1 MTDLLRLP
9 FEERKKNAPN
19 IEFLVERMLSVKS
32 SSNSSSMSLS
42 FGLSSQGNL
51 LNFTPTNRCKIVN
64 NFSNINQ
71 ETKKNKK
78 FVTTIAK
85 KINFENLTNINQPKN
100 NSTTIEMLN
109 DRNENIK
116 GVLHS
121 IIQMKN
127 KKNVQLG
134 QIEDKINKIHFG
146 FEDDDLNPPN
156 KTIKKRISSN
166 LINRN
171 LLLFE
176 KDFGKIDNK
185 TISDI
190 NCNRDDDG
198 KTSLIDNLA
207 SQQES
212 QSIENLFIHK
222 SHTNILERLRR
233 NKKQLVQK
241 KQTIKEENLSSNRSS
256 LSLIDS
262 NRSKILSS
270 SSNNL
275 LKTSDNKLLEK
286 DETLNEDHSLNQ
298 NSSSQ
303 NKINTTHQPLILL
316 EQATELSAIS
326 NVQDKE
332 KAFIEKKF
340 RLLDKRNYQVYDSL
354 SDNEDVKDI
363 IDNSFKIMP
372 NSLFITIWENILSL
386 IFLYFSFIVPVLITF
401 PKDIPNYIKALEVI
415 IDLYFIADIIINFFI
430 PFPIENSSLFDY
442 EYSQHKIVVH
452 YLCTWFLF
460 DFIMAFPFN
469 TLINFSLD
477 YIGGPLDSFLH
488 IKHYWNMFKLA
499 KLLILVKSVIN
510 QKRHKKYQRSIID
523 DYIGV
528 NAKRLFQFVF
538 FLFTLTHISSCIWAL
553 IGKIEYPNWIIQYNL
568 IDKSSTEIYFASMY
582 YNFATIF
589 SIGYGDI
596 CTTNKHERL
605 YNIMLQSAGLFLYSY
620 ILSSM
625 SYLLKIEKE
634 KEEVLERKLAILE
647 GIKMQYNIDIYLFWK
662 IKKYLLYQSEKDQES
677 EISFL
682 QSLPNNLKN
691 EMISKMYKDVLSF
704 KFFKNTNFEFKNKV
718 IMNLKPIQAEMN
730 NILIGMNTLVDD
742 LILIKRGI
750 LGIEYQYKGAIIKI
764 SKLRRGEHFG
774 EVNMLLHKKCPFD
787 IIVKTKKADL
797 YYLNKTALIELGNEF
812 PDIFEKLKKKSLI
825 NYSLFK
831 QKLKKEIAEVDLK
844 LINLRTHT
852 ICTLSRNGSN
862 KKTFAQDNDDIYNYG
877 DYSNDEEGYNYVFPQ
892 QIETIQEESDDDNDS
907 NSKEEKN
914 NPPVIIKQEP
924 QVKATTIKNLNLRA
938 SKISSL
944 SYDPHRSK
952 SQSKSKSGVKSE
964 SFISAPKPM
973 NFFSKT
979 SFNNNIHNTTITPK
993 KALKSTIST
1002 KSLNFK
1008 DLHSIRNEEIKKI
1021 PGNRKYSC
1029 NQLKIGEPLKL
1040 GMKSSKSLLSSKNVS
1055 KFQKNS
1061 DKINKNIREGS
1072 MSINEP
1078 TVFYENIFDKWA
1090 LNDQIKRINTIYHKI
1105 LSSYSKTS

>member
-1 MTDLLRLP
+1 
-9 FEERKKNAPN
+9 
-19 IEFLVERMLSVKS
+19 
-32 SSNSSSMSLS
+32 
-42 FGLSSQGNL
+42 
-51 LNFTPTNRCKIVN
+51 
-64 NFSNINQ
+64 
-71 ETKKNKK
+71 
-78 FVTTIAK
+78 
-85 KINFENLTNINQPKN
+85 
-100 NSTTIEMLN
+100 
-109 DRNENIK
+109 
-116 GVLHS
+116 
-121 IIQMKN
+121 
-127 KKNVQLG
+127 
-134 QIEDKINKIHFG
+134 
-146 FEDDDLNPPN
+146 
-156 KTIKKRISSN
+156 
-166 LINRN
+166 
-171 LLLFE
+171 
-176 KDFGKIDNK
+176 
-185 TISDI
+185 
-190 NCNRDDDG
+190 
-198 KTSLIDNLA
+198 
-207 SQQES
+207 
-212 QSIENLFIHK
+212 
-222 SHTNILERLRR
+222 
-233 NKKQLVQK
+233 
-241 KQTIKEENLSSNRSS
+241 
-256 LSLIDS
+256 
-262 NRSKILSS
+262 
-270 SSNNL
+270 
-275 LKTSDNKLLEK
+275 
-286 DETLNEDHSLNQ
+286 
-298 NSSSQ
+298 
-303 NKINTTHQPLILL
+303 
-316 EQATELSAIS
+316 
-326 NVQDKE
+326 
-332 KAFIEKKF
+332 
-340 RLLDKRNYQVYDSL
+340 
-354 SDNEDVKDI
+354 
-363 IDNSFKIMP
+363 
-372 NSLFITIWENILSL
+372 
-386 IFLYFSFIVPVLITF
+386 
-401 PKDIPNYIKALEVI
+401 
-415 IDLYFIADIIINFFI
+415 
-430 PFPIENSSLFDY
+430 
-442 EYSQHKIVVH
+442 
-452 YLCTWFLF
+452 
-460 DFIMAFPFN
+460 
-469 TLINFSLD
+469 
-477 YIGGPLDSFLH
+477 
-488 IKHYWNMFKLA
+488 
-499 KLLILVKSVIN
+499 
-510 QKRHKKYQRSIID
+510 
-523 DYIGV
+523 
-528 NAKRLFQFVF
+528 
-538 FLFTLTHISSCIWAL
+538 
-553 IGKIEYPNWIIQYNL
+553 
-568 IDKSSTEIYFASMY
+568 
-582 YNFATIF
+582 
-589 SIGYGDI
+589 
-596 CTTNKHERL
+596 
-605 YNIMLQSAGLFLYSY
+605 
-620 ILSSM
+620 
-625 SYLLKIEKE
+625 
-634 KEEVLERKLAILE
+634 
-647 GIKMQYNIDIYLFWK
+647 
-662 IKKYLLYQSEKDQES
+662 
-677 EISFL
+677 
-682 QSLPNNLKN
+682 
-691 EMISKMYKDVLSF
+691 
-704 KFFKNTNFEFKNKV
+704 
-718 IMNLKPIQAEMN
+718 MNLKPIQAEMN

-964 SFISAPKPM
+964 SFISASKPM